1 MNITRLSI
9 SRPVGISMIVAF
21 FVVLGLYSY
30 YRIGVELLPALNTPY
45 VTVTVKYPGAS
56 AESVE
61 QEIIKPVE
69 DAVSSVSNV
78 KSITSVASYERGRV
92 MMEMNFDA
100 DADLAAI
107 EATKKVEAIKNKLPD
122 EADAPVV
129 IKRDIN
135 AKPIMELAVMS
146 QQGLGTT
153 YSMTEHVFQDVLQQA
168 GGVSEIELHG
178 GRDKE
183 VAVEVD
189 RALEPVLAELLAD
202 APNARV
208 VFQDILK
215 ADVAQLVGEA
225 FDGEP
230 YRVVANLP
238 YYITADI
245 LLRLASSQ
253 RPPESISIMVQREAA
268 ERLMS
273 APGSK
278 QWCALAAELQYYGDA
293 RVLAE
298 VPPEAFDPPP
308 HVTSCFM
315 RIDAHAEPIVR
326 PKDPALF
333 RRLIRAAFAMRRK
346 TLANNLKASFG
357 LSQQAAR
364 DVLAAA
370 GVDERTRGEALTL
383 EELCGVSDAIC
394 MLHT

>member
-1 MNITRLSI
+1 MPWRAGFYEEINMTDYQGPSLELRARVALEKHRFHNTHSLGQNFILSE
-9 SRPVGISMIVAF
+9 SLLS
-21 FVVLGLYSY
+21 GL
-30 YRIGVELLPALNTPY
+30 L
-45 VTVTVKYPGAS
+45 
-56 AESVE
+56 
-61 QEIIKPVE
+61 
-69 DAVSSVSNV
+69 
-78 KSITSVASYERGRV
+78 
-92 MMEMNFDA
+92 
-100 DADLAAI
+100 
-107 EATKKVEAIKNKLPD
+107 D
-122 EADAPVV
+122 EAAVGPADNVLEIGPGPGLMTAL
-129 IKRDIN
+129 
-135 AKPIMELAVMS
+135 LARRAAR
-146 QQGLGTT
+146 
-153 YSMTEHVFQDVLQQA
+153 VL
-168 GGVSEIELHG
+168 
-178 GRDKE
+178 
-183 VAVEVD
+183 AVEVD
-189 RALEPVLAELLAD
+189 RALEPVLAELLED

-225 FDGEP
+225 FGGEP

-245 LLRLASSQ
+245 LLRLASCQ

-293 RVLAE
+293 LVLAE

-315 RIDAHAEPIVR
+315 RIDAHAEPIVW

-383 EELCGVSDAIC
+383 EELCRVSDAIC